1 MSGDN
6 GCVLAAVAF
15 EARDGQAQLTRY
27 GDDGTLLAPPETLE
41 LDRLARV
48 SAPIETEY
56 RPRWIF
62 DDAVEAYGWLF
73 AEGLRVR
80 SCHDIALVERI
91 LLGRA
96 GRFGEP
102 CRAKAVLARAAG
114 ASPPDDPPPMTAL
127 RGAAPEQ
134 PRLFGE
140 ESGGAAGTASCAE
153 LVTAY
158 LDQLGRIED
167 AATGSGPTA
176 AGIAVPVGALRL
188 LLAAES
194 GSALVAAEM
203 TGRGL
208 PWDAVVHREILADV
222 LGPEPRDGQ
231 RPARLAELAA
241 EIGAAFGFPV
251 NPDSP
256 VELKEAFR
264 RSGFELESTRAWV
277 LREIDH
283 PAIAPLL
290 DYKDRARLY
299 SANGW
304 HWLADWIS
312 PDGRLAAQFLPGAV
326 VSGRWATRGGGGLQL
341 PASLRRAAVAHD
353 GHVLV
358 VADAAQLEP
367 RILAAVSKDPALT
380 ELSTGPDLYAALA
393 ADGFGGDRRH
403 AKLAML
409 GAMYGQ
415 TSGEA
420 ARLMATMR
428 VRYPAAVHHVEAGA
442 LRGETGAVVQSVLG
456 RACPPPSDAWRR
468 LVGAGSDSARRVARD
483 RGRFTRNFVIQAS
496 AADWAAVWMT
506 TLRLAL
512 MDEVPDAELVLFQH
526 DELVVHTPAATADR
540 VSELV
545 VDAARRARDLVFPGS
560 AVALPVRPSAVRSY
574 ADAK

>member
-1 MSGDN
+1 
-6 GCVLAAVAF
+6 VLVAVAF
-15 EARDGQAQLTRY
+15 GADEGQQAAWLGRY
-27 GDDGTLLAPPETLE
+27 DDAGAPLAPAVGVAVG
-41 LDRLARV
+41 RLAD
-48 SAPIETEY
+48 AIAAIESEH

-62 DDAVEAYGWLF
+62 DDAVQGYGRLF
-73 AEGLRVR
+73 ADGVRLRR
-80 SCHDIALVERI
+80 CHDIALTERI

-102 CRAKAVLARAAG
+102 ARAAAVLARATGRAV
-114 ASPPDDPPPMTAL
+114 PDDPSPATPPA
-127 RGAAPEQ
+127 RGGEPDQ
-134 PRLFGE
+134 PRLFGAE
-140 ESGGAAGTASCAE
+140 PDGAAGATSCQA
-153 LVTAY
+153 LVAA
-158 LDQLGRIED
+158 LVDQQGRTEE
-167 AATGSGPTA
+167 AARGA
-176 AGIAVPVGALRL
+176 QAGIEVPIGALRL

-203 TGRGL
+203 TERGL
-208 PWDAVVHREILADV
+208 PWDAGVHRDILTEV
-222 LGPEPRDGQ
+222 LGPQPPDGQ

-241 EIGAAFGFPV
+241 RIGEAFGFPV

-256 VELKEAFR
+256 ADLKEAFR
-264 RSGFELESTRAWV
+264 RSGYEIESTRAWV

-283 PAIAPLL
+283 PAVAPLL
-290 DYKDRARLY
+290 DYKDRARLFT
-299 SANGW
+299 ANGW
-304 HWLADWIS
+304 HWLSEWVSA
-312 PDGRLAAQFLPGAV
+312 DGRLAAQFLPGSV

-341 PASLRRAAVAHD
+341 PASVRRAAVARE

-380 ELSTGPDLYAALA
+380 QLSTGPDLYAALA

-428 VRYPAAVHHVEAGA
+428 VRFPAAVNHVEAA
-442 LRGETGAVVQSVLG
+442 ARRGETGAVVQSVLG

-468 LVGAGSDSARRVARD
+468 LVGSGSESSASGARRAARD

-506 TLRLAL
+506 TLRLTL
-512 MDEVPDAELVLFQH
+512 MDAVPDAEMVFFQH
-526 DELVVHTPAATADR
+526 DELVVHTTAETADS
-540 VSELV
+540 VSGLV
-545 VDAARRARDLVFPGS
+545 VQAAQRARDLVFPGS
-560 AVALPVRPSAVRSY
+560 VVALPVRPSVVRCY